1 MRKFGRI
8 VFFSLFWAAV
18 AVILIMIA
26 HRSHRLASER
36 TVSGIEIE
44 IADSSRIDFTDVGT
58 IKRWISAA
66 GINPVGRPV
75 DEASL
80 RDIERVILSHGFI
93 RTAEAYTTLSGVIR
107 VEVTQH
113 RPIMR
118 MCLAG
123 GYDFYV
129 TDRDE
134 IFRSP
139 ELSAVYVPV
148 VTGGFSVPFAAD
160 FEGPSRETLDR
171 RLDELETRIDSIE
184 EQQNVIRIELRAIS
198 KMRSE
203 IRSRQID
210 RKFTE
215 SKEDFAVRV
224 ERLKQHK
231 RDSLALYNYR
241 RTVREQR
248 IEAKDREI
256 ERVRESQKKLQKNY
270 SDFIN
275 LINFVKLIDDDDFW
289 RAQIVEIIVS
299 QSQNGE
305 LELRLIPRA
314 GRHTIIF
321 GRIEDVERKLD
332 KLRRFYRIG
341 LDREGWD
348 RYRTIDI
355 RFKGQVVCSP
365 AAR

>member
-1 MRKFGRI
+1 MKKLKKVLALLLLAALLSALLLPLSSCGEPTEKLYLYNWGEYMPLGTDGSEN
-8 VFFSLFWAAV
+8 VLELF
-18 AVILIMIA
+18 
-26 HRSHRLASER
+26 
-36 TVSGIEIE
+36 
-44 IADSSRIDFTDVGT
+44 
-58 IKRWISAA
+58 
-66 GINPVGRPV
+66 
-75 DEASL
+75 
-80 RDIERVILSHGFI
+80 
-93 RTAEAYTTLSGVIR
+93 EAYYEETYGKKIEVVYSIFSSNEEMYAKLQNGSSKIDLVI
-107 VEVTQH
+107 
-113 RPIMR
+113 
-118 MCLAG
+118 
-123 GYDFYV
+123 
-129 TDRDE
+129 
-134 IFRSP
+134 
-139 ELSAVYVPV
+139 
-148 VTGGFSVPFAAD
+148 
-160 FEGPSRETLDR
+160 PSDY
-171 RLDELETRIDSIE
+171 
-184 EQQNVIRIELRAIS
+184 
-198 KMRSE
+198 M
-203 IRSRQID
+203 
-210 RKFTE
+210 
-215 SKEDFAVRV
+215 V

-348 RYRTIDI
+348 RYRAIDI